1 MKNPDKNTI
10 FKYVRTRRG
19 NRVGIVLATKLPS
32 GSVGLGW
39 SLCATKLG
47 DEFNP
52 DYAFNIAFG
61 RAKAFGGVCQI
72 PRSVRNDFKII
83 MDRAARYFNDNPNV
97 DFDYS
102 LMNEQFEKSV
112 GVS

>member
-19 NRVGIVLATKLPS
+19 SRVGVVLATKLEN

-61 RAKAFGGVCQI
+61 RAKAYGGIAAV
-72 PRSVRNDFKII
+72 PRSVVKDYSII
-83 MDRAARYFNDNPNV
+83 INRAARYFNNDPEK
-97 DFDYS
+97 DCDYENIVAKPIFVKG
-102 LMNEQFEKSV
+102 L
-112 GVS
+112 